1 MECDS
6 LNTDTTE
13 FVSVKE
19 YRSPPRQAQGKR
31 TRNRFVLSPSK
42 HDYDRRRMS
51 LAEKLKDIAC
61 TLRQRLAFYTVLYQ
75 DPRTPRL
82 ARLFLW
88 AALAYAAMPFDLIP
102 DFLPIIG
109 HLDDVIIVPGLIFL
123 AVRLI
128 PVAVY
133 DEHWQRAFGES

>member
-1 MECDS
+1 M
-6 LNTDTTE
+6 
-13 FVSVKE
+13 
-19 YRSPPRQAQGKR
+19 
-31 TRNRFVLSPSK
+31 
-42 HDYDRRRMS
+42 RR
-51 LAEKLKDIAC
+51 LKQIAHALC
-61 TLRQRLAFYTVLYQ
+61 QQLAFYRALYQ

-82 ARLFLW
+82 ARLLLW
-88 AALAYAAMPFDLIP
+88 AALAYTALPFDLIP

-133 DEHWQRAFGES
+133 NEHWHRMFDA

>member
-1 MECDS
+1 
-6 LNTDTTE
+6 
-13 FVSVKE
+13 
-19 YRSPPRQAQGKR
+19 
-31 TRNRFVLSPSK
+31 VLSQSK
-42 HDYDRRRMS
+42 HEHDRRRMS
-51 LAEKLKDIAC
+51 LAEKLKGIAR
-61 TLRQRLAFYTVLYQ
+61 TLRQQLAFYTALYQ
-75 DPRTPRL
+75 DPRTPHL
-82 ARLFLW
+82 ARLLLW
-88 AALAYAAMPFDLIP
+88 AALAYTAMPFDLIP

>member
-1 MECDS
+1 M
-6 LNTDTTE
+6 L
-13 FVSVKE
+13 
-19 YRSPPRQAQGKR
+19 Q
-31 TRNRFVLSPSK
+31 
-42 HDYDRRRMS
+42 
-51 LAEKLKDIAC
+51 KLKAITQ
-61 TLRQRLAFYTVLYQ
+61 TLRQHLTFYRALYN

-88 AALAYAAMPFDLIP
+88 TALGYVALPFDLIP

-109 HLDDVIIVPGLIFL
+109 HLDDLVIVPGLIFL

-133 DEHWQRAFGES
+133 NEHWHRMFGEPSSDY